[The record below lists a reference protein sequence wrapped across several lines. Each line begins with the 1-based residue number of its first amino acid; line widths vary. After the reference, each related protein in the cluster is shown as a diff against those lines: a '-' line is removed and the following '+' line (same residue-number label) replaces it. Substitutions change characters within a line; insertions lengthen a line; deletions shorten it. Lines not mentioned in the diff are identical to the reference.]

1 MMTTTHVVQVRNV
14 PTLLIAETET
24 RKAGIIIGHMIHH
37 MQPKKLNHEM
47 LFFNI
52 RIN

>member
-14 PTLLIAETET
+14 PTLLIAEAET
-24 RKAGIIIGHMIHH
+24 RKAGIIGHMIHH
-37 MQPKKLNHEM
+37 IQPKKLNHEM